1 VFSFGPFV
9 PCAQNISSLTLQ
21 GVSPSDV
28 WSHSDQQVG
37 FDLQVGPENNV
48 QRYHDTRYSET

>member
-1 VFSFGPFV
+1 VLSFEPFV

-28 WSHSDQQVG
+28 WMHSDQQVG
-37 FDLQVGPENNV
+37 FDLQVGPEK
-48 QRYHDTRYSET
+48 

>member
-1 VFSFGPFV
+1 MFSFGPFV

-28 WSHSDQQVG
+28 WRQSDQQAG
-37 FDLQVGPENNV
+37 FDLQVEPEK
-48 QRYHDTRYSET
+48 